1 MRRHVGWSAH
11 LHGDG
16 MRSLRHV
23 DDFVIEQNLD
33 IWIGAQRSRRS
44 FAVLN
49 CSHCTTNGCRVSFV
63 RTAWSNW
70 ATSCW
75 AGAVPEL
82 QDRRDEADA
91 RHVIVQAVVV
101 EPVLA
106 QQIERRRGTRVG
118 LRAAIVVEQA
128 NRQSA
133 PAEKPGA
140 KQPDRP
146 ATGDRDSAFLI
157 AHARSLANRV

>member
-1 MRRHVGWSAH
+1 
-11 LHGDG
+11 

-33 IWIGAQRSRRS
+33 IWIGAQAVQKELCGFEL
-44 FAVLN
+44 FAL
-49 CSHCTTNGCRVSFV
+49 HDERCRVSFV